1 MSEVML
7 EPIRVEYVEHG
18 GSDLSVVNAARAS
31 FSRVSDWEWD
41 EEGVPRMRAEDV
53 RLIRFLARGCRQAE
67 WDELLR
73 STVGA
78 VSADEAQ
85 ELLHRVRSMAQHWT
99 PFAHPH
105 VTLRLRI
112 PLFAARQL
120 VKHQVGGVWSEV
132 SRRYVSSTPT
142 YWLPQAWCD
151 RPEDIKQ
158 GCGAPIAE
166 QAAARE
172 VAVRALR
179 AATDAYE
186 RLLALG
192 VAPEEARLVLPV
204 SHMTTVVWTGSL
216 LFWARVVNLR
226 ADAHAQRAATR
237 EIAGMIA
244 DIMGDLFPVSW
255 PELVVVR
262 SERGVDAD

>member
-41 EEGVPRMRAEDV
+41 EEGVPRLRAEDV

-73 STVGA
+73 SAVGA

-120 VKHQVGGVWSEV
+120 VKHQVGGVWSEE
-132 SRRYVSSTPT
+132 SRRYVDAEPT
-142 YWLPQAWCD
+142 FWLP
-151 RPEDIKQ
+151 PEWSARAADVKQ
-158 GCGAPIAE
+158 GCAGAHHDQDGAR
-166 QAAARE
+166 AA
-172 VAVRALR
+172 ALR
-179 AATDAYE
+179 ALQVAAQTYRE
-186 RLLALG
+186 LLAAG

-204 SHMTTVVWTGSL
+204 SMMTTVVWTGSL
-216 LFWARVVNLR
+216 LFWSRVVAQR
-226 ADAHAQRAATR
+226 ADAHAQKAATR
-237 EIAGMIA
+237 EVARRIDDVMRR
-244 DIMGDLFPVSW
+244 LFPVSW
-255 PELVVVR
+255 VAL
-262 SERGVDAD
+262 RGG